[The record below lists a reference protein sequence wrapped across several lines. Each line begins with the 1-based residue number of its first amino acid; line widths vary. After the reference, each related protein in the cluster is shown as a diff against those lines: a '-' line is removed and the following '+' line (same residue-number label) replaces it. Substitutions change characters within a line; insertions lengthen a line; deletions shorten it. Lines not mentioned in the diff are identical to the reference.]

1 MNEYVIGGPGD
12 LVGFLGKMG
21 LDGDWNEDT
30 NSLIKNYHT
39 AQHACCSDQKT
50 PASVNFHALYR
61 KIVDSQLGVVGDTF
75 LLKAKEKGFDQIKL
89 VVDASAWRS
98 KGDKRVAV
106 PYEKILK

>member
-1 MNEYVIGGPGD
+1 MNEYVIGSPGD
-12 LVGFLGKMG
+12 LVSFLGEMG
-21 LDGDWNEDT
+21 LYGDWNEDT
-30 NSLIKNYHT
+30 HSLIKNSRT
-39 AQHACCSDQKT
+39 MQSSCCSDQKT

-75 LLKAKEKGFDQIKL
+75 LLKAKEKGFDQIRL

-98 KGDKRVAV
+98 KGDRKMAV